1 MLTVKCNVDSIKK
14 LDKHIKYVEKMMKLK
29 YDIDFQKYIQ
39 DKCLQTVKKVAE
51 QRIYSIPTSNEDMKS
66 AYIENNK
73 IRKEKDGFVI
83 YNDLSV
89 ESANYTFCV
98 ALAFEYGTGLIGQ
111 KQGINGSWA
120 YNINNNTVYYDGE
133 TVEGWWL
140 SKDKAGN
147 IETFGES
154 RSGKAIITRGYQGME
169 IYRFSA
175 EEIKAQLPKWV
186 NEFIANQLNKE

>member
-1 MLTVKCNVDSIKK
+1 MLDINVSVDSIKK

-66 AYIENNK
+66 AYIQNNK
-73 IRKEKDGFVI
+73 IRKEKNGFVI

-89 ESANYTFCV
+89 QNKNYTFCV

-111 KQGINGSWA
+111 EQAINGAWA
-120 YNINNNTVYYDGE
+120 YNINQNTVFYDGE
-133 TVEGWWL
+133 IVDGWWL

-147 IETFGES
+147 VETFGES
-154 RSGKAIITRGYQGME
+154 KSGKDVITRGYRGME

-175 EEIKAQLPKWV
+175 EEIKSMLPKWV
-186 NEFIANQLNKE
+186 NDYLSRNEV